1 MSDEVHWRK
10 SSRSSGG
17 TEGQCVELAV
27 LHSSVGVR
35 DSKDPE
41 GPKLVLSR
49 RQLGELIRAAR
60 NA

>member
-1 MSDEVHWRK
+1 MSDEVHWR
-10 SSRSSGG
+10 RSSYSDTSGK
-17 TEGQCVELAV
+17 ECVELAV
-27 LHSSVGVR
+27 LHGSVGVR

-49 RQLGELIRAAR
+49 RQVGELLRVAR

>member
-1 MSDEVHWRK
+1 MDDVKWRK
-10 SSRSSGG
+10 SSRSDTSGK
-17 TEGQCVELAV
+17 ECIELAD
-27 LHSSVGVR
+27 LNSSVGVR

-49 RQLGELIRAAR
+49 RQLGELLRAAR